1 MATQAKT
8 GTRSKKASAPAH
20 IYDTF
25 IVGAGIS
32 GIAAAI
38 RLDQV
43 GYTNYK
49 IIEKAHTVGGTW
61 RENTYPGCGCDVPS
75 SLYSYSF
82 APSAKWSHLF
92 ARQPEILSY
101 LEEVSEKFDV
111 KSRVEFN
118 NELLNAAWDE
128 KRKLWV
134 LDTTKGQYLS
144 KTVVF
149 ATGPITEAQIPKLNG
164 LDTFKGEMFH
174 SARWN
179 HDYDLSGK
187 RIAVIGTGASAIQ
200 FVPQIQPLA
209 KELHVFQRTAPWV
222 VPKPDM
228 LLSEI
233 GKSMIAKYPLIQKSW
248 RNTVAQSLNLIN
260 FGLRNP
266 AVLKPVG
273 EVFKQVL
280 KAQVKDPEL
289 LKNVTPN
296 FTIGCKRLLFA
307 NNYYPALQQP
317 NVNLIPHG
325 LVKVEDNTVVAANG
339 ERHEVDVIIWG
350 TGFEVSHPPIG
361 KRVKNEQGQ
370 VLADL
375 WKDTSPEAYLG
386 TAMENVPNAFLMLG
400 PNVLVYDSF
409 IGLAE
414 AQLDYIVDGL
424 QKMKQQGISKLS
436 IKPMVIKEHNKQVQK
451 HLKTTVFNAGGC
463 QSYYLDQNGRN
474 FAAWPWSLKKLRE
487 RLSSLNLSDY
497 EVVRTKAAN
506 SASAP
511 AAETLAS

>member
-1 MATQAKT
+1 MANTPRTTAKAAA
-8 GTRSKKASAPAH
+8 KKVDQTPV
-20 IYDTF
+20 YDSF

-38 RLDQV
+38 RLNKA

-49 IIEKAHTVGGTW
+49 IIEKASRVGGTW

-92 ARQPEILSY
+92 ARQPEILNY
-101 LEEVSEKFDV
+101 LEDVSAQFGIKPAI
-111 KSRVEFN
+111 EFN
-118 NELLNAAWDE
+118 TELLDASWDDQ
-128 KRKLWV
+128 KHLWV
-134 LDTTKGQYLS
+134 LQTSSGTYLS
-144 KTVVF
+144 KTVIF
-149 ATGPITEAQIPKLNG
+149 ATGPITEPQTPRLEG

-174 SARWN
+174 SAKWN
-179 HDYDLSGK
+179 HNYDLTGK

-209 KELHVFQRTAPWV
+209 KSLYVFQRTAPWV

-228 LLSEI
+228 LLSNFS
-233 GKSMIAKYPLIQKSW
+233 KSLIAKYPAIQKNW
-248 RNTVAQSLNLIN
+248 RKSVALSLNAIN

-266 AVLKPVG
+266 ALLKPVG
-273 EVFKQVL
+273 ELAKQVL
-280 KAQVKDPEL
+280 KVQVKDPEL

-307 NNYYPALQQP
+307 NNYYPALQAD
-317 NVNLIPHG
+317 NTTLIPHG
-325 LVKVEDNTVVAANG
+325 LVKVEGNTVVAAND

-361 KRVKNEQGQ
+361 KRVKNTQGV
-370 VLADL
+370 VLSDL
-375 WKDTSPEAYLG
+375 WKNSSPEAFLG
-386 TAMENVPNAFLMLG
+386 TSIQDVPNAFLMLG

-424 QKMKQQGISKLS
+424 VQARDRKISKFT
-436 IKPMVIKEHNKQVQK
+436 IKPNVIARHNELVQK
-451 HLKTTVFNAGGC
+451 HLKTTVFNSGGC
-463 QSYYLDQNGRN
+463 KSYYLDENGRN
-474 FAAWPWSLKKLRE
+474 FAAWPWSLKKLKQ
-487 RLSSLNLSDY
+487 RLAGVDFADY
-497 EVVRTKAAN
+497 DVQYATEKA
-506 SASAP
+506 ST
-511 AAETLAS
+511 AA